1 MNAEQN
7 VGPKPP
13 TLRFE
18 MEALL
23 AGARSTWAFVLTERW
38 TSEMKLLATILVVT
52 AIAFPSTSVAQDAI
66 ATKLI
71 EKLEKESAS
80 LSEENSKLIER
91 VAELASEN
99 ETLKNQIAEL
109 EEKLAK
115 PKGKSKGRD
124 ADEKID
130 LSKLG
135 TQWTGTRFNN
145 GGKFECDGEL
155 VDRTSDSITFETR
168 GISSNNKIKWKL
180 SVVGSKVT
188 LKEVAHESSNVA
200 TSVVRGEGRLTEKS
214 LRFTYY
220 TKDFVNGKMTGQGVG
235 EFVMLLKK

>member
-1 MNAEQN
+1 M
-7 VGPKPP
+7 
-13 TLRFE
+13 RF
-18 MEALL
+18 
-23 AGARSTWAFVLTERW
+23 
-38 TSEMKLLATILVVT
+38 LATILVVM
-52 AIAFPSTSVAQDAI
+52 AIALPSRSFGQDAI

-71 EKLEKESAS
+71 EKLEKESAL
-80 LSEENSKLIER
+80 LSDENSKLIEK
-91 VAELASEN
+91 VADLTSEN

-115 PKGKSKGRD
+115 PKGKSKGRE

-130 LSKLG
+130 PLKLG

-155 VDRTSDSITFETR
+155 VDRTADSITFETR
-168 GISSNNKIKWKL
+168 GITSNNKIKWKL
-180 SVVGSKVT
+180 SVVGSKLT
-188 LKEVAHESSNVA
+188 LKEVSHDSSNVA
-200 TSVVRGEGRLTEKS
+200 TSVVRGDGRLSEKS

-220 TKDFVNGKMTGQGVG
+220 TKDFVNGKITGQGVG